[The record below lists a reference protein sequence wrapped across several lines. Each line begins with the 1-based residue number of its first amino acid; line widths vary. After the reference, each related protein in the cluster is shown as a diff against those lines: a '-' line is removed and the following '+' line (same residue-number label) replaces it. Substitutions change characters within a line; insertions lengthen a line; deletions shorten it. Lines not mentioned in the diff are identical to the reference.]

1 MSEPKLHH
9 YVPQFYLRRFCDE
22 SGRLWAW
29 NRDEDKAFQATPKS
43 IAVERDFYYLDLDA
57 DEDPFAME
65 KQFAYLEY
73 DIARIT
79 DQWVE
84 WVRAMERVTR
94 LPIGDHNRHLVSQF
108 LGLQFLR
115 TADFR
120 EILPLSLPSA
130 RRERMDALDRR
141 ILHTSALWDD
151 RLLGEYTE
159 YIECAIWLF
168 GKNETAIP
176 FLTSDNPVA
185 FRTPDHAMWLKTAML
200 GSETYVVYP
209 LAPDVILYCFPRT
222 EQWANLDWLDDC
234 ISPVVF
240 DEGMVQSDNSGQVF
254 MASRFVLSD
263 RNDFDE
269 ARAFA
274 KTIGT
279 DVYAPKHSPPS

>member
-1 MSEPKLHH
+1 
-9 YVPQFYLRRFCDE
+9 
-22 SGRLWAW
+22 
-29 NRDEDKAFQATPKS
+29 
-43 IAVERDFYYLDLDA
+43 
-57 DEDPFAME
+57 ME

-84 WVRAMERVTR
+84 MVRAEGR
-94 LPIGDHNRHLVSQF
+94 LTQIPIPDQNRHLVSQF
-108 LGLQFLR
+108 LSLQFMR

-120 EILPLSLPSA
+120 EILPLSLPA
-130 RRERMDALDRR
+130 EKRQQLDAHGRRV
-141 ILHTSALWDD
+141 LHTTALWDD
-151 RLLGEYTE
+151 RLLADYTE
-159 YIECAIWLF
+159 YIESAIWLF
-168 GKNETAIP
+168 GKNESGIP

-209 LAPDVILYCFPRT
+209 LAPDVVLYCYPRI
-222 EQWANLDWLDDC
+222 EQWASLDPWNGC
-234 ISPVVF
+234 ISPVEF
-240 DEGMVQSDNSGQVF
+240 DEEMVQSENSGQVF

-263 RNDFDE
+263 RNDFAE

-279 DVYAPKHSPPS
+279 EVHTRKPDAP